1 MMLHNMLSPVSL
13 ISDMFIFDRVCDGD
27 LLVNVI
33 IMMLHNMLSPVSL
46 ISDMF
51 IFDRV

>member
-1 MMLHNMLSPVSL
+1 
-13 ISDMFIFDRVCDGD
+13 MFVFDRVCDGD

-46 ISDMF
+46 ISE
-51 IFDRV
+51 IAYVQVSITY

>member
-1 MMLHNMLSPVSL
+1 M
-13 ISDMFIFDRVCDGD
+13 VCDGD